1 MLLFRLASIVLVA
14 ATQLVAADD
23 GRPEFA
29 PPDILTAVGDPDTA
43 LQPYAGNPV
52 DGTKVIR
59 GLLMTR
65 QSGCPAGWGPC
76 NDGETCCPAG

>member
-23 GRPEFA
+23 GHPEFA
-29 PPDILTAVGDPDTA
+29 PPDILTAVGDPDTV
-43 LQPYAGNPV
+43 LQPYVGNPV
-52 DGTKVIR
+52 DETKVIR

-65 QSGCPAGWGPC
+65 QSGCLAGYGLC
-76 NDGETCCPAG
+76 NDGGCCPVR